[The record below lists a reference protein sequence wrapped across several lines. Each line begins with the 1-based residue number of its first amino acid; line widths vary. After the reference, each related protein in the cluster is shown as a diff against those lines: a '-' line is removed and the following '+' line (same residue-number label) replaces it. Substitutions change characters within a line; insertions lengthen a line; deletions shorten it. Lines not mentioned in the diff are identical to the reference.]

1 MNEKPK
7 ILIADDSE
15 INRALLKEILG
26 DGYDY
31 LEAEDGAAAVEL
43 MRQRTDISLLLL
55 DRCNGMERSA
65 FVDPLTGAY
74 TRRYFDK
81 FLAGGE
87 MHGGVAMI
95 DVNQFKSVNDS
106 FGHLVGDEALQTVA
120 AAMQS
125 CLRQTDILIRYG
137 GDEFLLLM
145 PQNCPDGVESVIR
158 RVQNAVQAA
167 RVPSHPELRLSVSIG
182 GVCNVQPLTEAIRQA
197 DARMYCNKENG
208 EPVL

>member
-1 MNEKPK
+1 
-7 ILIADDSE
+7 
-15 INRALLKEILG
+15 
-26 DGYDY
+26 
-31 LEAEDGAAAVEL
+31 
-43 MRQRTDISLLLL
+43 
-55 DRCNGMERSA
+55 
-65 FVDPLTGAY
+65 
-74 TRRYFDK
+74 
-81 FLAGGE
+81 

-167 RVPSHPELRLSVSIG
+167 RVPSIG
-182 GVCNVQPLTEAIRQA
+182 GVHRVEPLAEAIRQA